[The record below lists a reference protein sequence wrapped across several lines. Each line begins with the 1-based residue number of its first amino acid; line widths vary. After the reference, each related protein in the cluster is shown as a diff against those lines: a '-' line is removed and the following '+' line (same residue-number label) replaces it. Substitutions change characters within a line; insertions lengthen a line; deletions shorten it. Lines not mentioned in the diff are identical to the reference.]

1 MYYIFT
7 HQERE
12 SSQNQLLGISMPDFL
27 IYSRSF
33 KFLLGMFCIISGHKR
48 TNAEGLKS
56 FWATKEEWLKND

>member
-27 IYSRSF
+27 IDSRGF
-33 KFLLGMFCIISGHKR
+33 KSLSGYVSCF
-48 TNAEGLKS
+48 ALS
-56 FWATKEEWLKND
+56 LAIKEPTQKD